1 MARRPAGP
9 GGGSERVTA
18 ATRPVAEDLPPRT
31 RRARLAPPP
40 SGSFQPFPSRGQRA
54 APPGASRARAPSLTS
69 RVGVRSGAGA
79 PEFPRGCPRLRRR
92 RSRASS
98 GVRGRRMGAPARPPR
113 AASSP
118 SVAPCAPVRPPGV
131 DPVLS
136 PWSGVWRG
144 RVRVAEVAVGG
155 RPRENPEVLFPFISI
170 AAMVVAWVR

>member
-1 MARRPAGP
+1 
-9 GGGSERVTA
+9 
-18 ATRPVAEDLPPRT
+18 
-31 RRARLAPPP
+31 
-40 SGSFQPFPSRGQRA
+40 
-54 APPGASRARAPSLTS
+54 
-69 RVGVRSGAGA
+69 
-79 PEFPRGCPRLRRR
+79 
-92 RSRASS
+92 
-98 GVRGRRMGAPARPPR
+98 MGAPARPPR